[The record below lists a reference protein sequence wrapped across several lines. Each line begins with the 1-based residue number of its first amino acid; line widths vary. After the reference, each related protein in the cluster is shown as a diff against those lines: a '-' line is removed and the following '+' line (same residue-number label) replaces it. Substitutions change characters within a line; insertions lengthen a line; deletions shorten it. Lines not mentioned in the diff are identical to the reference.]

1 MRKQQLGMSDLL
13 MSKKIINSGYKTEVA
28 QYSGPPESKDSG
40 RLFNNLIEDLIS
52 VDDLA
57 RILKVPKKT
66 IYGWIY
72 RKKIIPIKIG
82 PRLLRF
88 KRSYIDQWV
97 SQF

>member
-1 MRKQQLGMSDLL
+1 MIKDNCNNRKIMYIEPIAPQQTGL
-13 MSKKIINSGYKTEVA
+13 
-28 QYSGPPESKDSG
+28 
-40 RLFNNLIEDLIS
+40 LFNNSIEDLIS
-52 VDDLA
+52 IDDLS
-57 RILKVPKKT
+57 RILKVSRKT

-97 SQF
+97 SQL

>member
-1 MRKQQLGMSDLL
+1 MEGIMPV
-13 MSKKIINSGYKTEVA
+13 KKNNNGYKTDST
-28 QYSGPPESKDSG
+28 QYSGHPKSDDSEV
-40 RLFNNLIEDLIS
+40 LFKNLIEDLIS
-52 VDDLA
+52 VDDLSK
-57 RILKVPKKT
+57 ILKVPKKT

-88 KRSYIDQWV
+88 NRSYIDQWV